1 MEKETEQIPLLPL
14 RGILVFPSMVVHL
27 DVGREKSI
35 AALENAMMG
44 DQTILL
50 SSQKKV
56 GLDHPE
62 PSEIYRI
69 GTVANVKQMLKL
81 PNGTIRVLVEGLYRA
96 EIIRYIE
103 EDKEYIVEIKEL
115 EEVFGD
121 RTEEEALMR
130 SLLKQF
136 EQYLKVSRK
145 ITEET
150 FATVADI
157 DDPGRLA
164 DMIASHL
171 PLKIKDKQDSLEM
184 VNIKKRLH
192 HLIKLLSDEKKV
204 LDLEKKIGER
214 VKSSMEKTKK
224 EYYLREQLKAI
235 QKELGE
241 RNGKVGEIV
250 DLREQIEQSDMPERI
265 MEVAK
270 KELERYE
277 MVPQS
282 SAESSVIRNYL
293 EWLLDL
299 PWTEKTKD
307 TLDIGHAKQ
316 ILDED

>member
-1 MEKETEQIPLLPL
+1 
-14 RGILVFPSMVVHL
+14 
-27 DVGREKSI
+27 
-35 AALENAMMG
+35 
-44 DQTILL
+44 

-56 GLDHPE
+56 GLDHRE

-157 DDPGRLA
+157 EDRKSTRLNS
-164 DMIASHL
+164 SHVS
-171 PLKIKDKQDSLEM
+171 IS
-184 VNIKKRLH
+184 
-192 HLIKLLSDEKKV
+192 
-204 LDLEKKIGER
+204 
-214 VKSSMEKTKK
+214 
-224 EYYLREQLKAI
+224 Y
-235 QKELGE
+235 
-241 RNGKVGEIV
+241 
-250 DLREQIEQSDMPERI
+250 
-265 MEVAK
+265 
-270 KELERYE
+270 
-277 MVPQS
+277 
-282 SAESSVIRNYL
+282 
-293 EWLLDL
+293 
-299 PWTEKTKD
+299 
-307 TLDIGHAKQ
+307 
-316 ILDED
+316 